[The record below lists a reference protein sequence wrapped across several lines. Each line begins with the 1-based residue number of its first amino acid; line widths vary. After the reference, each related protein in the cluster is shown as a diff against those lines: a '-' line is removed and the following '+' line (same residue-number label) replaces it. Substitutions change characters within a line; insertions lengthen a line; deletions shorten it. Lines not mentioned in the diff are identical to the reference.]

1 MLMFPVEDVQ
11 NLSHL
16 SYKPLVN
23 PENMVAYVCSQRH
36 QPEYMLRCGWSYL
49 EKRNGHGKPTPS
61 QMHASLCMV

>member
-11 NLSHL
+11 NLTHL

-23 PENMVAYVCSQRH
+23 PENMVAYVCSQCH

-49 EKRNGHGKPTPS
+49 EKKMDMENPLPVK
-61 QMHASLCMV
+61 

>member
-11 NLSHL
+11 NLTHL

-36 QPEYMLRCGWSYL
+36 QPEYMLCCGWSYL
-49 EKRNGHGKPTPS
+49 EKQTDMENPLPVK
-61 QMHASLCMV
+61 